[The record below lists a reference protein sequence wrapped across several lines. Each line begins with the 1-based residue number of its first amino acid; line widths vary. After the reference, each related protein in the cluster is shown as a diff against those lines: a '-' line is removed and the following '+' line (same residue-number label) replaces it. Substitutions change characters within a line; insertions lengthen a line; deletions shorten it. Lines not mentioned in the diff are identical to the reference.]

1 MIKLTVTNIGEA
13 IAIVLPKEILARMQ
27 IDQGDELYLV
37 ETEKGFAISNYPS
50 EMEKEIETAR
60 KVMKQ
65 YHDALKELAR

>member
-1 MIKLTVTNIGEA
+1 MIKLTVTNIGESM
-13 IAIVLPKEILARMQ
+13 AIVLPNEILARMQ

-37 ETEKGFAISNYPS
+37 ETEKGFTISNYPS
-50 EMEKEIETAR
+50 EIEKEIETAR